1 MVSTERVL
9 NYCKVPQE
17 ANLKSEPNNKPPGDW
32 PAKGNIEV
40 RQLRPAMRRAEAP
53 PSLVLRVSFVLDVVK
68 QQRGR

>member
-17 ANLKSEPNNKPPGDW
+17 ANLKSEPNNKPSGDW

-40 RQLRPAMRRAEAP
+40 
-53 PSLVLRVSFVLDVVK
+53 
-68 QQRGR
+68 